1 MSDRTKEYIL
11 KTLIVLS
18 VVLMLLTFPFAFLFT
33 IIAPKDFIAL
43 HEETITIVFYALFF
57 TLMFTCFLFAIL
69 LPIFG
74 GLKQK
79 PTKAEKTSLSF
90 SSYGDLTVFLSTVL
104 PQKGYR
110 WNKTIPISLDHEVR
124 LYAKSVRERH
134 LECFV
139 IIRAPE
145 ISDEVLYKANE
156 TITNILTEYYGT
168 NIISDFINMICVF
181 CVDRITPAFRTLVDS
196 NVQQGFKNGRLP
208 IGISFGG
215 KAMYI
220 ATQKG
225 GFAAAKYKK
234 MRKIFFD
241 IMQTSI

>member
-1 MSDRTKEYIL
+1 MKEIIL
-11 KTLIVLS
+11 KALIVLS
-18 VVLMLLTFPFAFLFT
+18 VALMILTFPCAFLFT

-43 HEETITIVFYALFF
+43 HEETLTLGFYTLFF
-57 TLMFTCFLFAIL
+57 SLMFTCFLFAIL

-79 PTKAEKTSLSF
+79 PIKAEKTSLSF
-90 SSYGDLTVFLSTVL
+90 SSYDHLTAFLSAVL

-110 WNKTIPISLDHEVR
+110 WNKTIPISLNQEVT
-124 LYAKSVRERH
+124 LYAKSVRKRL

-139 IIRAPE
+139 IIRTPE
-145 ISDEVLYKANE
+145 LSDEVLDNANE
-156 TITNILTEYYGT
+156 TITNILTEYYGKNT
-168 NIISDFINMICVF
+168 ITDFVNIICVF
-181 CVDRITPAFRTLVDS
+181 CLDRITPAFRTMVDS
-196 NVQQGFKNGRLP
+196 NVKQGFKNGRLP

-215 KAMYI
+215 KAIYV

-225 GFAAAKYKK
+225 GFAITKYKK
-234 MRKIFFD
+234 LRKTFLD